1 MVLYN
6 RRESK
11 KMNTLT
17 AIEAERVV
25 QILRYASDR
34 LQILSYLPLI
44 RDDDLLCEINN
55 PAVTAAMEKQWG
67 AEENLRNS
75 SEITNTEIGGKDIV
89 LLKKMHKC
97 SRNTCRNL
105 TAERNAL
112 QTLMTNKPETKSDSM
127 SNFIKYLNE
136 LKQQIHQKLITTV
149 EDEAANRTQLHDLG
163 EKERQTEESRDAL
176 QTKLNE
182 IRDEK
187 DKVTFSLDQTLRKLQ
202 YELQDLTQANK
213 IETDAV
219 NREMSEAISKAN
231 SDHELR
237 MKQLNDQVDGLER
250 QLNDIME
257 KNKEEESRLRKE
269 KSRSET
275 ALSGRITQYDEDM
288 LARQD
293 TIGRLEALYEKELKE
308 YVILK
313 EYFDKID
320 ADLGRQREEEEIIEA
335 VVRRHDFAMGV
346 MLRAVIKIQAGI
358 RAKLA
363 RVEVEKLRAK
373 SKKGKK
379 GKKGKK

>member
-1 MVLYN
+1 
-6 RRESK
+6 
-11 KMNTLT
+11 MNTLT

-34 LQILSYLPLI
+34 LQILSSLPLH
-44 RDDDLLCEINN
+44 RDDNLLCDIQN
-55 PAVTAAMEKQWG
+55 PAVTSVLEKQWLI
-67 AEENLRNS
+67 EEQLRNS
-75 SEITNTEIGGKDIV
+75 FEITNNEIGGKDIA
-89 LLKKMHKC
+89 LLKKMHKS

-105 TAERNAL
+105 IAERNAFNL
-112 QTLMTNKPETKSDSM
+112 LISSYQPETMREGEGDGGDTSM
-127 SNFIKYLNE
+127 SYFIKYLNE

-187 DKVTFSLDQTLRKLQ
+187 DKVTFTLDQTLRKLQ

-237 MKQLNDQVDGLER
+237 MKQLTDQVEGLER

-269 KSRSET
+269 KSRSEV
-275 ALSGRITQYDEDM
+275 ALSARITQYDEDM

-293 TIGRLEALYEKELKE
+293 TIARLEMLYEKELKE

-346 MLRAVIKIQAGI
+346 MLRAVIKIQSSI

>member
-1 MVLYN
+1 
-6 RRESK
+6 
-11 KMNTLT
+11 MNTLT

-25 QILRYASDR
+25 QILRYATDR
-34 LQILSYLPLI
+34 LNILAHLPVV
-44 RDDDLLCEINN
+44 RDDDLLCDIESL
-55 PAVTAAMEKQWG
+55 PVTTSLEKQWI
-67 AEENLRNS
+67 AEENLKYSTEN
-75 SEITNTEIGGKDIV
+75 TNTEIGGKDIA

-105 TAERNAL
+105 LAEQSAL
-112 QTLMTNKPETKSDSM
+112 QLIVNQNKPETKRDIIFQ
-127 SNFIKYLNE
+127 FIKYLNE
-136 LKQQIHQKLITTV
+136 LQQQVHSKLITTV

-202 YELQDLTQANK
+202 YELQDLTQINK
-213 IETDAV
+213 LETDAV

-237 MKQLNDQVDGLER
+237 LKQLHDQVDGLER
-250 QLNDIME
+250 QLYDIME
-257 KNKEEESRLRKE
+257 KNKEEENRLRKE
-269 KSRSET
+269 KSRSEV
-275 ALSGRITQYDEDM
+275 LLCGRINQYDEDM
-288 LARQD
+288 MSRED
-293 TIGRLEALYEKELKE
+293 TIMKLEESYERELKE

-320 ADLGRQREEEEIIEA
+320 ADLGRQHEEEEIIEA
-335 VVRRHDFAMGV
+335 VGRRHDFAMGV
-346 MLRAVIKIQAGI
+346 MLRAVIKIQAAI
-358 RAKLA
+358 RAKIA

-373 SKKGKK
+373 AKKGKK
-379 GKKGKK
+379 GKKGKTGKK

>member
-1 MVLYN
+1 
-6 RRESK
+6 
-11 KMNTLT
+11 MNTLT

-25 QILRYASDR
+25 QILRYATDR
-34 LQILSYLPLI
+34 LNILAYLPI
-44 RDDDLLCEINN
+44 TRDDDLLCDIESI
-55 PAVTAAMEKQWG
+55 PVTTAMEKQWA
-67 AEENLRNS
+67 AEEHLKYSTEN
-75 SEITNTEIGGKDIV
+75 TNTEIGGKDIA

-105 TAERNAL
+105 MAERSAL
-112 QTLMTNKPETKSDSM
+112 QVLVNKPETKRDITFQ
-127 SNFIKYLNE
+127 FIKYLNE
-136 LKQQIHQKLITTV
+136 LQQQVHSKLITTV

-202 YELQDLTQANK
+202 YELQDLTQVNK
-213 IETDAV
+213 LETDAV

-237 MKQLNDQVDGLER
+237 LKQLHDQVDGLER
-250 QLNDIME
+250 QLFDIME

-269 KSRSET
+269 KSRAEVT
-275 ALSGRITQYDEDM
+275 LSARITQYDEDM
-288 LARQD
+288 LSRQQ
-293 TIGRLEALYEKELKE
+293 TISKLEEHYKKELEE

-320 ADLGRQREEEEIIEA
+320 ADLGRQREEEEIIDA
-335 VVRRHDFAMGV
+335 VARRHDYAMGV
-346 MLRAVIKIQAGI
+346 MLRAVIKIQACV
-358 RAKLA
+358 RAKIA

-373 SKKGKK
+373 AKKGKK